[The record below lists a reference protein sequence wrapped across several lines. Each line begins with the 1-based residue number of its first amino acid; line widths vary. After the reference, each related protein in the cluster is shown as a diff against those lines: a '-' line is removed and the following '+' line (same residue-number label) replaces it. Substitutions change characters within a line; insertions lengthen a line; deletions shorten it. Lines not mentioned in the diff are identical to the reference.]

1 MGTSNFHNVNA
12 RNVYAV
18 LMDYECQVVD
28 EEGNETD
35 EFEYCSPGVW
45 ECDEFKAFL
54 KEDAQELAP
63 TLGIGYHHTCDDD
76 PHELRSFC
84 SLDLFQFYCSK
95 TFGDAEIT
103 VNINCVMRVGYYEG
117 ANLDWFITYDVMGN
131 NTDEL
136 DFLSTMQW
144 YSNMPQG
151 MITIQAKNA
160 ERWASETADYLS
172 NCVEEFYKKK
182 SMPLA
187 VAARFSNGE
196 TIYSKI

>member
-1 MGTSNFHNVNA
+1 
-12 RNVYAV
+12 
-18 LMDYECQVVD
+18 
-28 EEGNETD
+28 
-35 EFEYCSPGVW
+35 
-45 ECDEFKAFL
+45 
-54 KEDAQELAP
+54 
-63 TLGIGYHHTCDDD
+63 
-76 PHELRSFC
+76 
-84 SLDLFQFYCSK
+84 
-95 TFGDAEIT
+95 
-103 VNINCVMRVGYYEG
+103 
-117 ANLDWFITYDVMGN
+117 MGN